1 MLVICLALCY
11 YIFSVLP
18 PKVIR
23 KERKTHPW
31 HFNVQPLGSP
41 MYILQ
46 EDFNNALEETH
57 RLYYDVYLPCKRK
70 ADELIIDKNN
80 REGELY
86 KGYQDIVKLDACM
99 RKCTPNQRIE
109 ALKKQIQ
116 KKDMQFALKVAGI
129 TTVVMVGA
137 VAAFS
142 GMVNNAGKD
151 IGSGSKWKE
160 TWKNMETGE
169 EFSSDPRNW

>member
-1 MLVICLALCY
+1 
-11 YIFSVLP
+11 
-18 PKVIR
+18 
-23 KERKTHPW
+23 
-31 HFNVQPLGSP
+31 

-46 EDFNNALEETH
+46 EGFNNALEKTH

-80 REGELY
+80 RESELY
-86 KGYQDIVKLDACM
+86 KGYQDVAKLDSYM

-109 ALKKQIQ
+109 ALKKQKQ
-116 KKDMQFALKVAGI
+116 KKDMQFALKIAAV

-137 VAAFS
+137 VAAFT

-151 IGSGSKWKE
+151 IGSGYKWKE
-160 TWKNMETGE
+160 TWRNMETGE
-169 EFSSDPRNW
+169 EFDSDPRNW